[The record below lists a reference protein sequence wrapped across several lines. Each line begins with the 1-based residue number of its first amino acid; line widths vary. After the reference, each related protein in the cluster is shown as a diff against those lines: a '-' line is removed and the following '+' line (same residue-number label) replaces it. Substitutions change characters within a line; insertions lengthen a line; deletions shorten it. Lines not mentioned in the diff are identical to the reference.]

1 MPTFQVQDTD
11 PVTGIITTVHGV
23 EGRVA
28 IQKTYD
34 AEPFLELASAE
45 RAATDGQRWGDF
57 RKVGSVPMAVLSTW
71 YRQDGGLDMKR
82 AAAWLKANPQM
93 VTFGKFL
100 K

>member
-1 MPTFQVQDTD
+1 MSIFKITDTD
-11 PVTGIITTVHGV
+11 PITGIITTVHGV
-23 EGRVA
+23 DGRVG

-34 AEPFLELASAE
+34 AEPFLDLAAADRE
-45 RAATDGQRWGDF
+45 ATDGQRWGDF

-82 AAAWLKANPQM
+82 ATAWLKANPDM
-93 VTFGKFL
+93 VTFSKFL